1 MNTYEQ
7 SNSRRFLIGFFGLYA
22 VTYMCNAIYNTFIPL
37 YLDNAGFS
45 KTATGILLS
54 VGPLMAI
61 LVQPAW
67 GLASDRAGTKNN
79 ILRML
84 LLGSAVSILLY
95 GVSTGFLWLL
105 FTISLFTLFQT
116 SINPISDA
124 ITLESADKSG
134 MKFGPIRLAGTIGYA
149 LMAVAAGEMSK
160 HNLNIIFPL
169 YSFFAVLGFGTVY
182 LLPKVQG
189 HQKENSKKM
198 SPLAL
203 LKNRKLVVLLVFN
216 LLFQITLSYYYSF
229 FAIHYRNLG
238 ASNVLLGWSQLA
250 SALSELPFLLMADRI
265 LKRFGTEKVLT
276 VAAAI
281 AGIRWLLLYLVTDI
295 HAIVLINML
304 HGANFIVFQFSMAT
318 YINRNVPKELRATG
332 QTINGLLGLGLAR
345 IIGSVAGGAVS
356 DLTNIRQTFL
366 YDSVAALVTTFVFC
380 CIFIYRSKK
389 NVAECVGM

>member
-7 SNSRRFLIGFFGLYA
+7 ADCKKYLLGFFGLYA

-45 KTATGILLS
+45 STAMGILLS
-54 VGPLMAI
+54 IGPLMAI
-61 LVQPAW
+61 LAQPVW

-79 ILRML
+79 VLKVL

-95 GVSTGFLWLL
+95 GVSTGFIYLF

-124 ITLESADKSG
+124 ITLESIEKSSI
-134 MKFGPIRLAGTIGYA
+134 KFGPIRLAGTVGYA
-149 LMAVAAGEMSK
+149 LMAVAAGVMTKYS
-160 HNLNIIFPL
+160 LNIIFPL
-169 YSFFAVLGFGTVY
+169 YSLFAVLGFAIVY

-189 HQKENSKKM
+189 HQKKNSKM

-203 LKNRKLVVLLVFN
+203 FKNKKLVVLMLFN
-216 LLFQITLSYYYSF
+216 LIFQITLSYYYSF

-238 ASNVLLGWSQLA
+238 ADNVLLGWSQLV
-250 SALSELPFLLMADRI
+250 SALSELPFLLVADRI
-265 LKRFGTEKVLT
+265 IKKFGTERVLT
-276 VAAAI
+276 ISAAV
-281 AGIRWLLLYLVTDI
+281 AGIRWMLLYLVTDV
-295 HAIVLINML
+295 HAIIFVNML

-318 YINRNVPKELRATG
+318 YINKNVPKELRATG

-345 IIGSVAGGAVS
+345 IIGSVRWCSQRPDKHQANLPV
-356 DLTNIRQTFL
+356 
-366 YDSVAALVTTFVFC
+366 
-380 CIFIYRSKK
+380 
-389 NVAECVGM
+389 